1 VSAPGRLYLL
11 PAWLAEDAP
20 PEAVLPASVLERLRA
35 LDAFV
40 VEDAKSARRFL
51 AACGH
56 PKPMREIEMAELSE
70 HTGASAVPALLA
82 PLAAG
87 RDVGLLSE
95 AGVPAVADPGALLV
109 AAAHAR
115 GIRVVPLVGPSSI
128 VLALMAS
135 GLEGQ
140 RFRFLGYLPT
150 EPAARRARMLEAER
164 DSARA
169 RETQVFIETP
179 YRNDALLA
187 DLLQSL
193 RAPTRLAVA
202 ADLTGPNEWIRS
214 DAIEGWK
221 ARPSPPIGKRPAI
234 FLIMGSEPFFT
245 QKGTEPIRK
254 T

>member
-1 VSAPGRLYLL
+1 ML
-11 PAWLAEDAP
+11 PAP
-20 PEAVLPASVLERLRA
+20 VLERLRA
-35 LDAFV
+35 LDSFV

-56 PKPMREIEMAELSE
+56 PRPMREIEMAELSE
-70 HTGASAVPALLA
+70 HTDRAAVPALLA
-82 PLAAG
+82 PLLAG

-109 AAAHAR
+109 DAAHAR

-150 EPAARRARMLEAER
+150 EPAARRTRLLEAER

-169 RETQVFIETP
+169 RETQIFIETP

-187 DLLQSL
+187 ELLQAC
-193 RAPTRLAVA
+193 RATTRLAVA
-202 ADLTGPNEWIRS
+202 ADLTGPSEWIRS
-214 DAIEGWK
+214 ATIENWK
-221 ARPSPPIGKRPAI
+221 AHPSPAIGKRPAI
-234 FLIMGSEPFFT
+234 FLIMGS
-245 QKGTEPIRK
+245 G
-254 T
+254 